1 MRKPF
6 WSVKGRV
13 RFRLTSS
20 PCWHWRLHLSLACPM
35 SRQPNTYFSSPP
47 HKQTRGVFGGW
58 GFWGG
63 LPPTAH
69 LLACGLLSGSRA
81 SVECVTWK
89 GFYGDQKKRDN
100 HRFQISRSEES
111 REIPQRKV
119 RTQKTNDE
127 HQNATNTR
135 SKPRQ

>member
-20 PCWHWRLHLSLACPM
+20 PFGTGGSTSPCMPHVS
-35 SRQPNTYFSSPP
+35 QPNTYFSSPP
-47 HKQTRGVFGGW
+47 HKQTRGCVGVW

-63 LPPTAH
+63 LPPKHTCC
-69 LLACGLLSGSRA
+69 LWLLSGSRA